1 MISPLMDE
9 ACEEGRTMNI
19 ALIGYGKMGHE
30 VERLALSRGDRIVGK
45 WDPSLF
51 SEGSTPGQV
60 GQVDR
65 KTLQETI
72 QDAEVCIDFTQP
84 RAVLENVRNIAR
96 LQKPLVVGTT
106 GWYEHLTEVQSTVS
120 QNGIGLVHAP
130 NFSLG
135 INLFYLVVEKAAE
148 LFNSFEDYD
157 VFGSEI
163 HHRHK
168 VDSPSGTAKRL
179 SEIVLK
185 KFTRKKRAISE
196 SLNRAIAPDEFHL
209 VSIRAGE
216 FPGIHSLTFD
226 SPADTIEL
234 THMVRSRA
242 GFATGALLAAEW
254 ILRRKGFYTFEQVL
268 QDVLAIQDIRE

>member
-1 MISPLMDE
+1 
-9 ACEEGRTMNI
+9 MNI

-30 VERLALSRGDRIVGK
+30 VERLALSKGDRIVGK

-51 SEGSTPGQV
+51 SVGSPPGQV
-60 GQVDR
+60 GQADR

-84 RAVLENVRNIAR
+84 RAVLENVRNIAC

-106 GWYEHLTEVQSTVS
+106 GWYEHLPEVQSIIS

-148 LFNSFEDYD
+148 LFNPFEDYD

-179 SEIVLK
+179 GEIILK

-196 SLNRAIAPDEFHL
+196 SLNRAIAPEEFHL

-234 THMVRSRA
+234 THTVRSRA
-242 GFATGALLAAEW
+242 GFAAGALLAAEW
-254 ILRRKGFYTFEQVL
+254 VLHRKGFYTFEQVL
-268 QDVLAIQDIRE
+268 QDMLATGDIQER

>member
-1 MISPLMDE
+1 
-9 ACEEGRTMNI
+9 MNI

-30 VERLALSRGDRIVGK
+30 VERLALSKGHRIVGK
-45 WDPSLF
+45 WDQSL
-51 SEGSTPGQV
+51 SPAGGPPGLA
-60 GQVDR
+60 GQGHR
-65 KTLQETI
+65 EALQETT

-84 RAVLENVRNIAR
+84 QAVLENIRNIAS

-106 GWYEHLTEVQSTVS
+106 GWYEHLPEVESVVN
-120 QNGIGLVHAP
+120 QNGIGLVYAP

-135 INLFYLVVEKAAE
+135 VNLFYLIVEKAAE
-148 LFNSFEDYD
+148 LFNPFEDYD

-168 VDSPSGTAKRL
+168 VDSPSGTAKKL
-179 SEIVLK
+179 GEIILK
-185 KFTRKKRAISE
+185 KFTRKRRVISE

-209 VSIRAGE
+209 VSVRAGE

-234 THMVRSRA
+234 THTVRSRA

-268 QDVLAIQDIRE
+268 QDILETGDIQER